1 VVVGVARVVVH
12 IPASRSLK
20 DKRQVVK
27 SVLARVQR
35 EFQIAAAEV
44 EQQDRWQLAVLG
56 LASVSTD
63 SRHCDEVLA
72 RAVSFIAGHLPEGH
86 VVDVQTEILHA
97 L

>member
-1 VVVGVARVVVH
+1 VVVGLARLVIH
-12 IPASRSLK
+12 IPGSRSLK

-35 EFQIAAAEV
+35 EYHLAAAEV
-44 EQQDRWQLAVLG
+44 EEQDRWQVAVLG
-56 LASVSTD
+56 LACVSAD

-72 RAVSFIAGHLPEGH
+72 KATSFVGRQLSDGHI
-86 VVDVQTEILHA
+86 VNVQTEILHA